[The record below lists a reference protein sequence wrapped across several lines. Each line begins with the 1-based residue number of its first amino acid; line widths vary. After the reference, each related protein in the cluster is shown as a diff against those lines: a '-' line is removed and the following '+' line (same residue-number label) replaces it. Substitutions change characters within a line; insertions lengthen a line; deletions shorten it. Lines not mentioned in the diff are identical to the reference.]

1 MADGGI
7 KEGER
12 EIIMKKIDFENIS
25 EKFQALCESSSWIKF
40 VDKFLNARR
49 VYVIGNGGLH
59 FTAAHAATDCT
70 RLIDDKSVTSM
81 DTTGFIT
88 SCANDYGYENLFIKW
103 IESTALNSDIEE
115 SMVIGMSC
123 SGNSKNITRSL
134 AWAQNKGFSTA
145 MISGRKSKRL
155 DSHIHE
161 LVLECEYFHTVEVL
175 CLMLFYQLIHES
187 GNECPSILKEVERK
201 DPWAV

>member
-1 MADGGI
+1 MANGNTRKD
-7 KEGER
+7 ER
-12 EIIMKKIDFENIS
+12 GAVMKKIDFENLS
-25 EKFQALCESSSWIKF
+25 EKFQEICASSAWTDF
-40 VDKFLNARR
+40 ADKFLNARR

-70 RLIDDKSVTSM
+70 RLIDDKTVVSM

-103 IESTALNSDIEE
+103 IESTALSTEMGE

-123 SGNSKNITRSL
+123 SGNSKNITRALS
-134 AWAQNKGFSTA
+134 WAENKGFSTT

-155 DSHIHE
+155 SSQIHE
-161 LVLECEYFHTVEVL
+161 VVLECEYFHTVEVL
-175 CLMLFYQLIHES
+175 SLMLFYQLIHDAGS
-187 GNECPSILKEVERK
+187 ECPSILKEVKRK